1 MGRLAAKGNCMSY
14 QPKVYRKQGGD
25 EFVVADGGAINV
37 ESGGKILADGTQAA
51 FVADVAT
58 TGTYADDDDAIVA
71 AINDIKTALVGAGI
85 MAAS

>member
-1 MGRLAAKGNCMSY
+1 MSY
-14 QPKVYRKQGGD
+14 QPLVYREQGAAKL
-25 EFVVADGGAINV
+25 VVASGGEIDV
-37 ESGGKILADGTQAA
+37 KTGGKILADGTQAA

-71 AINDIKTALVGAGI
+71 AINDIKAALVGAGI

>member
-1 MGRLAAKGNCMSY
+1 MTY

-25 EFVVADGGAINV
+25 ELVVASGGVINV
-37 ESGGKILADGTQAA
+37 ETGGILKANGTQAA

-58 TGTYADDDDAIVA
+58 TGTYATDDDAIVA
-71 AINDIKTALVGAGI
+71 AINSLKTALVGAGI

>member
-1 MGRLAAKGNCMSY
+1 MSY

-25 EFVVADGGAINV
+25 ELVVA
-37 ESGGKILADGTQAA
+37 SGGKITVETGGIIAANGGTQAA

-58 TGTYADDDDAIVA
+58 TGVYATDDDAIVA
-71 AINDIKTALVGAGI
+71 AINSLKNALVGAGI

>member
-1 MGRLAAKGNCMSY
+1 MSY

-25 EFVVADGGAINV
+25 ELVVA
-37 ESGGKILADGTQAA
+37 SGGKITVETGGIIEPSAGQAA

-58 TGTYADDDDAIVA
+58 TGVYADDDDAIVA
-71 AINDIKTALVGAGI
+71 AINSLKTALVGAGI

>member
-1 MGRLAAKGNCMSY
+1 MTY
-14 QPKVYRKQGGD
+14 QPKVYREQGGD
-25 EFVVADGGAINV
+25 KIVV
-37 ESGGKILADGTQAA
+37 ESGGEIEVKTGGVISAGGTQAA

-71 AINDIKTALVGAGI
+71 AINSLKDAIVGAGI